1 MKSIAKAQNDFT
13 IFKFG
18 DSEIRVINKCGE
30 PWFVAKDVC
39 DALNLTNSRKALT
52 ALDDDEKGV
61 TLSYTL
67 GGEQNLSIVS
77 ESGMYTLVL
86 RCRDAVNKG
95 SVPHKFRKWVTAEV
109 LPSIRKTGS
118 YGNTLKAKKAL
129 PGKITTEQQ
138 EAIKQLVMSR
148 GQSLPKEKQAKAMI
162 TMWSSLKSHFGC
174 SYKEISEEQ
183 FTEALSLAAR
193 VPLEG
198 ELIGKQEKSTNELS
212 AKETDSLVWLWD
224 YANRSQALFCELYPA
239 LKLIQSGYSGICHD
253 YGYEFSY
260 TIGRARGVLINH
272 TRDIDIYE
280 PDGPTNLLA
289 WERLKNKELP
299 PSLHRY

>member
-39 DALNLTNSRKALT
+39 DALTLTNSRKALT

-95 SVPHKFRKWVTAEV
+95 SVPHKFRKRVTAEV
-109 LPSIRKTGS
+109 LPSIRKHGE
-118 YGNTLKAKKAL
+118 YVGKKTTVEERTPLRDAVNML
-129 PGKITTEQQ
+129 VGKKGLRYDDAYNMVHQRFGIDSIDELSIEQ
-138 EAIKQLVMSR
+138 I
-148 GQSLPKEKQAKAMI
+148 P
-162 TMWSSLKSHFGC
+162 
-174 SYKEISEEQ
+174 
-183 FTEALSLAAR
+183 LAVEYIHR
-193 VPLEG
+193 VVLEG
-198 ELIGKQEKSTNELS
+198 EFIGKQEELPAPKLDINFPISWFAENAPYAIIRQQCGDTVALDRS
-212 AKETDSLVWLWD
+212 ALVECSPAYKLINILTKAGYD
-224 YANRSQALFCELYPA
+224 VSAVRAELKALRHLMAEQSWA
-239 LKLIQSGYSGICHD
+239 LKEIASFAAIRDRACH
-253 YGYEFSY
+253 S
-260 TIGRARGVLINH
+260 IKL
-272 TRDIDIYE
+272 
-280 PDGPTNLLA
+280 
-289 WERLKNKELP
+289 
-299 PSLHRY
+299 

>member
-39 DALNLTNSRKALT
+39 DALALTNSRKALT

-109 LPSIRKTGS
+109 LPSIRKHGE
-118 YGNTLKAKKAL
+118 YVKGKKTTVEERTPLRDAVNML
-129 PGKITTEQQ
+129 VGKKGLRYDDAYNMVHQRFGIDSIDELSIEQ
-138 EAIKQLVMSR
+138 I
-148 GQSLPKEKQAKAMI
+148 P
-162 TMWSSLKSHFGC
+162 
-174 SYKEISEEQ
+174 
-183 FTEALSLAAR
+183 LAVEYIHR
-193 VPLEG
+193 VVLEG
-198 ELIGKQEKSTNELS
+198 EFIGKQEELPAQKLDINFPISWFAENAPYAIIRQQCGDTVALDRS
-212 AKETDSLVWLWD
+212 ALVECSPAYKLINILTKAGYD
-224 YANRSQALFCELYPA
+224 VSAVRAELKALRHLMAEQSWA
-239 LKLIQSGYSGICHD
+239 LKEIASFAAIRDRACH
-253 YGYEFSY
+253 S
-260 TIGRARGVLINH
+260 IKL
-272 TRDIDIYE
+272 
-280 PDGPTNLLA
+280 
-289 WERLKNKELP
+289 
-299 PSLHRY
+299 